1 MPPVLH
7 YWLWSNIGRPNTL
20 PPVQFKTAWHLTRLS
35 PANNSQ
41 NPIGRDE
48 KYHPLDER
56 MSGTQNMTSYKPRLA
71 TV

>member
-1 MPPVLH
+1 
-7 YWLWSNIGRPNTL
+7 
-20 PPVQFKTAWHLTRLS
+20 VQFKTAWHLTRLS